1 MDTDRRDP
9 PTRPAAGRERP
20 SPSDVLTTLF
30 AAPVVPVHAEA
41 DGARLIRLADACHAG
56 GVRAFEATDR
66 LPRALEA
73 FTALAAH
80 RDRALPDLVL
90 GVGSVEEPAV
100 AAAYVAAGADFVVAP
115 FIDDDLAD
123 WCLAAGVLHV
133 PGALTP
139 TEVRRA
145 RRSGARLV
153 KLFPAGTVG
162 PAHLANLRGPDR
174 ATRFMPTGGLSADTA
189 TLAAWAGAGASCV
202 GVGGALIGAGADDP
216 ADATAL
222 SARCAAALDAV
233 RAARPVD
240 VATP

>member
-1 MDTDRRDP
+1 VL
-9 PTRPAAGRERP
+9 AA
-20 SPSDVLTTLF
+20 LF

-66 LPRALEA
+66 LPGALEA
-73 FTALAAH
+73 FAALAAH

-90 GVGSVEEPAV
+90 GIGSVEEPAV

-115 FIDDDLAD
+115 FVDEDLAA
-123 WCLAAGVLHV
+123 WCVAAGVLHV
-133 PGALTP
+133 PGAVTP

-162 PAHLANLRGPDR
+162 PAHLAHLRGPDR
-174 ATRFMPTGGLSADTA
+174 TTRFMPTGGLAADAA
-189 TLAAWAGAGASCV
+189 TLAAWARAGASCV
-202 GVGGALIGAGADDP
+202 GLGSGLIGAGADDP
-216 ADATAL
+216 AAAAAL
-222 SARCAAALDAV
+222 TARCAAALEAV
-233 RAARPVD
+233 RAVRPVD